1 MSSDTAGNKTNRQ
14 GAWITIGSFDG
25 VHIGHQQIIKT
36 LVEGAK
42 TDKTSSVVVTFFP
55 HPAKVLR
62 AFPDPFYLST
72 PEEKDNALAS
82 LGLTSVLT
90 IQFNRL
96 LASLTVHE
104 FMSILHNQL
113 KFSCLL
119 IGYDFR
125 LGANREGDIHRLRE
139 IGEKLGYCV
148 RAIKPLQS
156 TSQVVSS
163 SLIRKLISDGDITNA
178 NTMLGRWFAA
188 SGEIIHGDGRGKHIG
203 IPTANIE
210 PWSEKLIPKIGVYAA
225 LAELNGRLYQ
235 AVVNIGR
242 RPTFYSTP
250 AQQTIEVHLLA
261 FNRGIYG
268 SRLCL
273 NFVKRIRDE
282 VKFNSAE
289 DLMRQIRKDINDSSE
304 VLEYATTE
312 KNLSA

>member
-225 LAELNGRLYQ
+225 LAELNGSLYQ

>member
-1 MSSDTAGNKTNRQ
+1 MGSDTAGNKTNRQ

-42 TDKTSSVVVTFFP
+42 TEKTSSVVVTFFP

-62 AFPDPFYLST
+62 TFPDPFYLST

-96 LASLTVHE
+96 LASLTAHK

-139 IGEKLGYCV
+139 IGEELGYCV
-148 RAIKPLQS
+148 RAIEPLQS

-178 NTMLGRWFAA
+178 NTMLGRWHAA
-188 SGEIIHGDGRGKHIG
+188 SGEIVHGDGRGKHIG

-210 PWSEKLIPKIGVYAA
+210 PWSEKLIPKIGVYAT

-242 RPTFYSTP
+242 RPTFYSIP
-250 AQQTIEVHLLA
+250 AQQTIEVHLLD
-261 FNRGIYG
+261 FNRDIYG
-268 SRLCL
+268 SHLCL
-273 NFVKRIRDE
+273 NFIKRIRDE

-289 DLMRQIRKDINDSSE
+289 ELMRQIRKDITDSRE
-304 VLEYATTE
+304 VLEHATTE

>member
-1 MSSDTAGNKTNRQ
+1 MGPDNTENKIKQQ

-42 TDKTSSVVVTFFP
+42 ADNTASVIVTFYP

-62 AFPDPFYLST
+62 PFSDPFYLST
-72 PEEKDNALAS
+72 PEEKDNTLSS
-82 LGLTSVLT
+82 LKLSSVLT
-90 IQFNRL
+90 IRFDRK
-96 LASLTVHE
+96 LASLSAYE

-125 LGANREGDIHRLRE
+125 LGANREGDIQKLRE
-139 IGEKLGYCV
+139 IGEKMGYCV
-148 RAIKPLQS
+148 RAIEPLQS

-163 SLIRKLISDGDITNA
+163 SLIRKLISDGDITTANA
-178 NTMLGRWFAA
+178 MLGHWYSV
-188 SGEIIHGDGRGKHIG
+188 SGEIVHGDGRGKHIG

-210 PWSEKLIPKIGVYAA
+210 PWSEKLIPKIGVYTA
-225 LAELNGRLYQ
+225 LAELDGSLHH

-242 RPTFYSTP
+242 RPTFYNTP
-250 AQQTIEVHLLA
+250 VLQTIEVHLID
-261 FNRGIYG
+261 FNRDVYG
-268 SRLCL
+268 SLFNL
-273 NFVKRIRDE
+273 NFIKRIRDE
-282 VKFNSAE
+282 VKFGSAE
-289 DLMRQIRKDINDSSE
+289 ELMSQIRKDIMDSRE
-304 VLEYATTE
+304 VLENATTK

>member
-1 MSSDTAGNKTNRQ
+1 MGSDIAGNKINRQ

-36 LVEGAK
+36 LQDGASK
-42 TDKTSSVVVTFFP
+42 DKTSSIVVTFFP

-62 AFPDPFYLST
+62 AFPEPFYLST
-72 PEEKDNALAS
+72 PEEKDSALTK
-82 LGLTSVLT
+82 LGLSSVLT
-90 IQFNRL
+90 IRFNQL
-96 LASLTVHE
+96 IAGLTSYD
-104 FMSILHNQL
+104 FMKILHNQL

-119 IGYDFR
+119 IGYDFK
-125 LGANREGDIHRLRE
+125 LGANREGDIHRLQE
-139 IGEKLGYCV
+139 IGEELGYCV
-148 RAIKPLQS
+148 RAIEPLQA
-156 TSQVVSS
+156 TSLVVSS
-163 SLIRKLISDGDITNA
+163 SLIRKLISEGDISTA
-178 NTMLGRWFAA
+178 NTMLGHPYPI
-188 SGEIIHGDGRGKHIG
+188 SGTIIHGDGRGKHIG

-225 LAELNGRLYQ
+225 LAELDGSHYH
-235 AVVNIGR
+235 AVVNIGN

-250 AQQTIEVHLLA
+250 SQQTIEVHLLD
-261 FNRGIYG
+261 FNRDIYG

-289 DLMRQIRKDINDSSE
+289 DLMLQIRKDIKDSRE
-304 VLEYATTE
+304 VLEHATTK